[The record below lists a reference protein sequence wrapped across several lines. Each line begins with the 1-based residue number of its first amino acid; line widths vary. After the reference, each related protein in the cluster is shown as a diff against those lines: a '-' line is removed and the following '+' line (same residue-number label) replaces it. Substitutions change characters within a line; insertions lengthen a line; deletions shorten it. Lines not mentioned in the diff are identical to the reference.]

1 VLRPVLT
8 FVVFANIW
16 LLRTT
21 KLCIFIY
28 SLRWAMVD
36 LTRRQALATIGGA
49 GASLGLSGCST
60 PITALCPGDPTVS
73 DPTTPLT
80 IDVHTHVFNGSDLQ
94 VAGFYKWV
102 LSRGTSSELASILD
116 VLARNFAPSAAH
128 EMAAL
133 QQVEDALRNC
143 NTSTFA
149 QVLNSH
155 REENYQ
161 RFRSDLQAASRRVR
175 ATRLTRSYTA
185 LDRQIET
192 LPKTYAGFRSRRRD
206 RMRFA
211 ASSSITDGDLDFL
224 FRNFQFR
231 YVNVY
236 DYLLEYSTGRA
247 RKIDLM
253 VAHLVDFDWPIGG
266 GAQTATSLSDQIRVM
281 ERISQ
286 LTGGRVL
293 CFAPF
298 DPMKEV
304 AFQLGLTTESS
315 LQTVQ
320 DAILYHGF
328 IGVKLYPPMGFAPFG
343 NATLAPGFWNRPWI
357 PEQLQRGDLGQ
368 LMDDALSRL
377 YAWCL
382 SNGVPIMAHSNHSN
396 GPSNAFEDLATARH
410 WQGITG
416 MDGIR
421 INFGHFGNNRL
432 SGDSQ
437 EFCNYMNTA
446 EGRHVYADAAYFSEI
461 LDQPAKLQNFLKT
474 LYRDTKSKDDA
485 ALAQRLMYGTD
496 WEMIV
501 RERNSGDYLAKFET
515 MFSTLDSYDL
525 GAKGRLSDRFFGVN
539 AAMFLGL
546 GPNQPNRIRLDRYY
560 GLSAKPAWM
569 AKVDR
574 LPVLI
579 S

>member
-1 VLRPVLT
+1 
-8 FVVFANIW
+8 
-16 LLRTT
+16 
-21 KLCIFIY
+21 
-28 SLRWAMVD
+28 MVD

-49 GASLGLSGCST
+49 GATLGLSGCT
-60 PITALCPGDPTVS
+60 LPITALCPDDPTVS
-73 DPTTPLT
+73 DPTKPLT

-94 VAGFYKWV
+94 IYGFYKWV
-102 LSRGTSSELASILD
+102 LSRGTSSDLAKILD
-116 VLARNFAPSAAH
+116 ALGRGFAPSAAR

-133 QQVEDALRNC
+133 QQVEDALRSC
-143 NTSTFA
+143 NTSTLA
-149 QVLNSH
+149 QVLNTH

-161 RFRSDLQAASRRVR
+161 RFRSDLQDASRRVR
-175 ATRLTRSYTA
+175 ATRLARSTTE

-192 LPKTYAGFRSRRRD
+192 LPKTYSGYRSLRRD

-211 ASSSITDGDLDFL
+211 ASSSITAGDLDFV
-224 FRNFQFR
+224 FRNFQYR

-236 DYLLEYSTGRA
+236 DYLLEYSTGSA

-266 GAQTATSLSDQIRVM
+266 GTQTATSLPDQIRVM

-298 DPMKEV
+298 DPMKEA
-304 AFQLGLTTESS
+304 AFRLGLTTESS

-343 NATLAPGFWNRPWI
+343 NAALAHGFWNKPWI
-357 PEQLQRGDLGQ
+357 PEPLRNDELGR
-368 LMDDALSRL
+368 LMDRALSDL
-377 YAWCL
+377 YGWCVR
-382 SNGVPIMAHSNHSN
+382 NGVPIMAHSNHSN
-396 GPSNAFEDLATARH
+396 GPSDAFEDLASARN
-410 WQGITG
+410 WRGVAGI
-416 MDGIR
+416 DGIR
-421 INFGHFGNNRL
+421 INFGHFGNNKL
-432 SGDSQ
+432 AGDSQ
-437 EFCNYMNTA
+437 EFCDYMNTTN
-446 EGRHVYADAAYFSEI
+446 GRYLYADAAYFSEI
-461 LDQPAKLQNFLKT
+461 LNQPAKLMKFLVT
-474 LYRDTKSKDDA
+474 LYKYTKSKGDA

-501 RERNSGDYLAKFET
+501 REGRSSGDYLARFET
-515 MFSTLDSYDL
+515 MLSTLDAYDL
-525 GAKGRLSDRFFGVN
+525 GAKGRLSDRFFGAN

-546 GPNQPNRIRLDRYY
+546 GRNQPNRDRLDRYY
-560 GLSAKPAWM
+560 GLSTKPAWM

-574 LPVLI
+574 LPALM

>member
-1 VLRPVLT
+1 
-8 FVVFANIW
+8 
-16 LLRTT
+16 
-21 KLCIFIY
+21 
-28 SLRWAMVD
+28 MVD

-94 VAGFYKWV
+94 IYGFYKWV
-102 LSRGTSSELASILD
+102 LSRGTSSDLARILD
-116 VLARNFAPSAAH
+116 ALGRSFAPSAAQ

-143 NTSTFA
+143 NTSTLA
-149 QVLNSH
+149 QVLNTH

-175 ATRLTRSYTA
+175 ATRLVRSDTE
-185 LDRQIET
+185 LDRQIDT
-192 LPKTYAGFRSRRRD
+192 LPKTYSGYRSLRRG

-211 ASSSITDGDLDFL
+211 ASSSITAGDLDFV

-266 GAQTATSLSDQIRVM
+266 GTQTTTSLRDQIRVM

-304 AFQLGLTTESS
+304 AFRLGLTAESS

-343 NATLAPGFWNRPWI
+343 NAALAHGFWNKPWI
-357 PEQLQRGDLGQ
+357 PEPLRRDDLGQ
-368 LMDDALSRL
+368 RMDDALSGL
-377 YAWCL
+377 YAWCV

-396 GPSNAFEDLATARH
+396 GPSDAFEDLASARN
-410 WQGITG
+410 WRGVTGI
-416 MDGIR
+416 DGIR

-437 EFCNYMNTA
+437 EFCNYMNTTT
-446 EGRHVYADAAYFSEI
+446 GRYLYADAAYFSEI
-461 LDQPAKLQNFLKT
+461 LDQPTKLKNFLMR
-474 LYRDTKSKDDA
+474 LYRDTKSKGDA

-501 RERNSGDYLAKFET
+501 REGRSSGDYLARFET
-515 MFSTLDSYDL
+515 MFSELDSYDL
-525 GAKGRLSDRFFGVN
+525 GAKGHLSDRFFGAN

-546 GPNQPNRIRLDRYY
+546 GPNEPNRIRLDRFY

-569 AKVDR
+569 SKVDR
-574 LPVLI
+574 LPALI